1 MLLYFVRVYGILTS
15 FKTYKFFAYFWQ
27 YFIFVCLELYFL
39 NQDNSNTYAKDKPF
53 LQTRLDAYW
62 VLHNFVIPHFILKQ
76 APAVVLGC
84 LEKALSWVS
93 CFKFNSSHHY

>member
-39 NQDNSNTYAKDKPF
+39 NQDNYTLVWLNNDSLKWPLYLCWDYHKND
-53 LQTRLDAYW
+53 TR
-62 VLHNFVIPHFILKQ
+62 
-76 APAVVLGC
+76 
-84 LEKALSWVS
+84 EKFRLTI
-93 CFKFNSSHHY
+93 KTLR